1 VSDRLPEPAPK
12 REGPDGGEGALV
24 ARARSGD
31 AEAIGALFVAHATAT
46 RRLLRSVLGPDDEL
60 DDLSQE
66 VFVRVHRSIRG
77 FRGESGFSTWLHR
90 LIVNTAVDH
99 LRSRARRRARLEAA
113 PPLAPPA
120 SREAGPEDRAAAREM
135 LRRLYAILEAM
146 PVKRRVA
153 FTLFEFEGLS
163 LEALREVLGISVQAA
178 KSRVFFARR
187 EVIARA
193 AADPRLAAWIEEI
206 ET

>member
-1 VSDRLPEPAPK
+1 VSERLPEPSRAGEHP
-12 REGPDGGEGALV
+12 GDGGDTLV

-31 AEAIGALFVAHATAT
+31 AEALGALFVAHATAT
-46 RRLLRSVLGPDDEL
+46 RRLLRSVLGPGDEIDDVA
-60 DDLSQE
+60 QE
-66 VFVRVHRSIRG
+66 VFVQVHRSIGR

-90 LIVNTAVDH
+90 LTVNTAVSH

-113 PPLAPPA
+113 PPLTPPA
-120 SREAGPEDRAAAREM
+120 SPDPGPDDRAGAREM
-135 LRRLYAILEAM
+135 LRRLYGILDRL

-153 FTLFEFEGLS
+153 FTLFELEGLT
-163 LEALREVLGISVQAA
+163 LEKLSVVLGVSVATA

-193 AADPRLAAWIEEI
+193 AADPCLAALIEEI

>member
-1 VSDRLPEPAPK
+1 MSERLPEPCAA
-12 REGPDGGEGALV
+12 GEGADEGEVALV

-31 AEAIGALFVAHATAT
+31 AEALGALFVAHATAT
-46 RRLLRSVLGPDDEL
+46 RRLLRSTLGPDDEI
-60 DDLSQE
+60 DDVAQE
-66 VFVRVHRSIRG
+66 VFVQVHRSIGR

-90 LIVNTAVDH
+90 LTVNTAVSH
-99 LRSRARRRARLEAA
+99 LRSRARRRARLGAA
-113 PPLAPPA
+113 PPITPPA
-120 SREAGPEDRAAAREM
+120 SPEPRADDRAGAREM
-135 LRRLYAILEAM
+135 LRRLYAILDRL

-153 FTLFEFEGLS
+153 FSLFELEGLT
-163 LEALREVLGISVQAA
+163 LERLSEVLGVPLATA

-193 AADPRLAAWIEEI
+193 AADPCLAALIEEI

>member
-1 VSDRLPEPAPK
+1 MSEGLPEPA
-12 REGPDGGEGALV
+12 EGGASEGTAEAALV
-24 ARARSGD
+24 ARARSG
-31 AEAIGALFVAHATAT
+31 APEALGALFVAHAAAT

-60 DDLSQE
+60 DDLVQE
-66 VFVRVHRSIRG
+66 VFVQVHRSIRG

-90 LIVNTAVDH
+90 LTVNTAVSH

-113 PPLAPPA
+113 PPIAPPTCP
-120 SREAGPEDRAAAREM
+120 GPGPDDRAGAREM
-135 LRRLYAILEAM
+135 LLHLFAILDAM

-153 FTLFEFEGLS
+153 FTLFELEGLS
-163 LEALREVLGISVQAA
+163 LERLSKVLDISVEAA

-193 AADPRLAAWIEEI
+193 AADPCLAALVEEI

>member
-1 VSDRLPEPAPK
+1 VGER
-12 REGPDGGEGALV
+12 PDGGDTLV

-31 AEAIGALFVAHATAT
+31 PEALGALFVAHATAT
-46 RRLLRSVLGPDDEL
+46 RRLLRSVLGPDHDL
-60 DDLSQE
+60 DDLAQE
-66 VFVRVHRSIRG
+66 VFVQVHRSIRS
-77 FRGESGFSTWLHR
+77 FRGDSGFSTWLHR
-90 LIVNTAVDH
+90 LTVNTAVSH

-113 PPLAPPA
+113 KPITPPTSLEP
-120 SREAGPEDRAAAREM
+120 GPEDRAGAREM

-153 FTLFEFEGLS
+153 FTLFELEGLP
-163 LEALREVLGISVQAA
+163 LERLSEVLGISVQAA

-187 EVIARA
+187 EVITRA
-193 AADPRLAAWIEEI
+193 AADPCLAALIEEI